1 MLDAQRMNGVSRFL
15 LAHSFPACAHPP
27 LPQDA
32 REALVGRLFG
42 YGALVQSGLLTR
54 SQASPSIDVKTP
66 SGKAGAKGGKGAKAA
81 AAAPG
86 TGVSPADLAACA
98 GCVKALLEL
107 GRSRSFLMEA
117 ATATLLQLIGRL
129 GPTGAAQLLEQS
141 SELRDAVCVQPAE
154 ASPEVSSQDGQG
166 QEGRGNGW
174 TGAAGRRTGWQE
186 WDSGGG
192 EVVKE

>member
-1 MLDAQRMNGVSRFL
+1 M
-15 LAHSFPACAHPP
+15 PPP

-54 SQASPSIDVKTP
+54 SQASPSQDAKTP

-86 TGVSPADLAACA
+86 TGVSPADLAACV

-166 QEGRGNGW
+166 REGRGNGR
-174 TGAAGRRTGWQE
+174 TGAIGSRSESAGVGRDGGRVRTIVE
-186 WDSGGG
+186 GGM
-192 EVVKE
+192 VVGI